1 MDEEGK
7 KVCEYSMDESLMDEM
22 IDYLQKDII
31 MDYTGY
37 KERSYSER
45 IARGDGSRIDIAACA
60 RKMPQGSL
68 QFTIT
73 HLRDLSEIIL

>member
-1 MDEEGK
+1 
-7 KVCEYSMDESLMDEM
+7 MDEM

-45 IARGDGSRIDIAACA
+45 IVRGDGSRIDICKPALE
-60 RKMPQGSL
+60 KMPQGSL